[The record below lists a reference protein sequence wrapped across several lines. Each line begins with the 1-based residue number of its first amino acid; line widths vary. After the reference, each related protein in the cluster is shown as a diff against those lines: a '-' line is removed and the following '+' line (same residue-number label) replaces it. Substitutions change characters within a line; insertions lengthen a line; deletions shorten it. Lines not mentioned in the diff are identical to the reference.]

1 MCIINKG
8 KIMLDPS
15 WKKKVLLKS
24 KQTLRCIWCKR
35 NKVHKFDSY
44 VAVRREKKKI
54 AGIIKGLFIASNV
67 AQ

>member
-15 WKKKVLLKS
+15 WKKKYYLNP
-24 KQTLRCIWCKR
+24 
-35 NKVHKFDSY
+35 NKPWDVSDVKEIKFISLIPMLPWE
-44 VAVRREKKKI
+44 EKKKI